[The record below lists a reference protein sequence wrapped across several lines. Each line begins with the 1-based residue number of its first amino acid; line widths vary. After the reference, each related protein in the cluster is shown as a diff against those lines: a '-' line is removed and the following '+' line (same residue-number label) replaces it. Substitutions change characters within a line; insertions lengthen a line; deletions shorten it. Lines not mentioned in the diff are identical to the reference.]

1 MYNGLC
7 VVRTAICSEV
17 YRWHPGSLSKWRWTQ
32 TPSSWS
38 FPMTEDCSPDLA
50 WQKCYIGMSQVTCSL
65 VQRIKVVQDWPA
77 PPKTQQLSDNF
88 WVSPHTA
95 GSIFIISLKLLHRCL
110 AQKGVP
116 FNWSA
121 ACAEALTALKDYLTQ
136 APVLAYPRFDHS
148 AGTFHLQT
156 DACAVGLGAMLKQNG
171 HPVAY
176 ASCALTSP
184 EKCCHSK
191 RMSRNNVCP
200 KPILTLS
207 IGWPF
212 QNLDRSCTLSAF
224 LLSATFCVLKVAMC
238 VFTTCSLRTANIHAP
253 ATSPKLL
260 CLPSLPALL
269 VLEISL
275 LGAKMLLV
283 VHTWCGVALN

>member
-1 MYNGLC
+1 MKTNTNTIF
-7 VVRTAICSEV
+7 VKFSND
-17 YRWHPGSLSKWRWTQ
+17 WRL
-32 TPSSWS
+32 
-38 FPMTEDCSPDLA
+38 LA
-50 WQKCYIGMSQVTCSL
+50 WPCVA
-65 VQRIKVVQDWPA
+65 KVLYWHVSSDLFSGSENQGGSGLA
-77 PPKTQQLSDNF
+77 SPPKTQQLSDNF

-184 EKCCHSK
+184 EICCHSK

-224 LLSATFCVLKVAMC
+224 LLSATFCVL
-238 VFTTCSLRTANIHAP
+238 
-253 ATSPKLL
+253 
-260 CLPSLPALL
+260 
-269 VLEISL
+269 
-275 LGAKMLLV
+275 
-283 VHTWCGVALN
+283 